1 MVFLDDNLVCI
12 SALID
17 SSGSMA
23 NLDTRELAEGLT
35 RMIKEQTALGK
46 RVVFYGA
53 KFSDNFEVF
62 ANGVDG
68 NNIKITKEDIM
79 PDGMT
84 ALYPAF
90 GRMIQY
96 TGDQLERM
104 TAARPG
110 KVIFVLLS
118 DGQQT
123 VDHLSFTCRQEYDAP
138 YEGRNAVSNL
148 RKKIEEQQN
157 KYNWQFLYLG
167 TNYDAIKEGVKL
179 GISME
184 SCLNYAYTP
193 KGACNA
199 VNVCS
204 QAMGRMQ
211 SNTYSGFTKDE
222 QTDAMDG

>member
-1 MVFLDDNLVCI
+1 MVPLDDDLVCI

-17 SSGSMA
+17 CSGSMS
-23 NLDTRELAEGLT
+23 NLDTKELAEGLT
-35 RMIKEQTALGK
+35 RMIKEQTLLGK
-46 RVVFYGA
+46 RVIFYGA
-53 KFSDNFEVF
+53 KFSDNFSIF

-90 GRMIQY
+90 GRMIRY
-96 TGDQLERM
+96 TGERLSAM
-104 TAARPG
+104 TDKRPG

-123 VDHLSFTCRQEYDAP
+123 TDRLSFTCRLESDAP
-138 YEGRNAVSNL
+138 YEGHNAVTNL
-148 RKKIEEQQN
+148 RRTIEEQQE

-193 KGACNA
+193 RGARNA

-204 QAMGRMQ
+204 QAMNRMQ
-211 SNTYSGFTKDE
+211 SNAYTGFTAEEQDE
-222 QTDAMDG
+222 AMDG

>member
-1 MVFLDDNLVCI
+1 MASLDDNLVCI

-23 NLDTRELAEGLT
+23 NLDTKELAEGLT

-46 RVVFYGA
+46 RVIFYGA
-53 KFSDNFEVF
+53 KFSDDFKIF
-62 ANGVDG
+62 ADGVDG

-90 GRMIQY
+90 GRMIHY
-96 TGDQLERM
+96 TGMKLEAM
-104 TAARPG
+104 KNRPG
-110 KVIFVLLS
+110 SVIFVLLS

-123 VDHLSFTCRQEYDAP
+123 IDHLSWSCRQVSDAP
-138 YEGRNAVSNL
+138 YEGRHAVTNL
-148 RKKIEEQQN
+148 RKTIEEQQN
-157 KYNWQFLYLG
+157 KYNWKFLYLG
-167 TNYDAIKEGVKL
+167 TNYDAIKEGEKL
-179 GISME
+179 GISGD

-193 KGACNA
+193 QGARNA

-204 QAMGRMQ
+204 MAMNRMQ
-211 SNTYSGFTKDE
+211 SNTYNGFTREE
-222 QTDAMDG
+222 QAEAMDG

>member
-1 MVFLDDNLVCI
+1 MTNLDDNLVCI

-23 NLDTRELAEGLT
+23 NLDTKELAEGLT
-35 RMIKEQTALGK
+35 RMIKEQTTLGK
-46 RVVFYGA
+46 RVIFYGA
-53 KFSDNFEVF
+53 KFSDDFSIF
-62 ANGVDG
+62 ADGVDG

-90 GRMIQY
+90 GRMIHY
-96 TGDQLERM
+96 TGMKLEALS
-104 TAARPG
+104 TRPG

-123 VDHLSFTCRQEYDAP
+123 TEHLSFTCRNISDAP
-138 YEGRNAVSNL
+138 YEGRNAVVNL
-148 RKKIEEQQN
+148 RKIIEEQQN

-193 KGACNA
+193 QGARNA

-204 QAMGRMQ
+204 VAMGRMQ
-211 SNTYSGFTKDE
+211 SNTYNGFTKDE
-222 QTDAMDG
+222 QCEAMDG